1 MKSLQKLE
9 TAVRGYIRFEGRW
22 IKWSDLVKLKREQRE
37 AQNKAQLTLFELK
50 DDHRPATQTTAA
62 GRYQEPTL
70 FKVD

>member
-1 MKSLQKLE
+1 ME
-9 TAVRGYIRFEGRW
+9 R
-22 IKWSDLVKLKREQRE
+22 LVKLKREQRE
-37 AQNKAQLTLFELK
+37 VQNKAQLTLFELK